1 MLYVSLVNNKTATIK
16 NRFYIFFLFVIFTN
30 CKDKTTETKE
40 NIEIPQ
46 LNIPDTK
53 YDKKA
58 VDYYRN
64 EIESAVS
71 LLVSQKQIINLEL
84 NKNERAVIIAIAF
97 PEVLRY
103 NSFSDLIE
111 TSSNRILYINGGK
124 IASDFSIGYFQM
136 KPSFVEDLEKFVANS
151 ENLEKYNSIV
161 IQYKDEKKTRK
172 ERINRLENL
181 QWQLRYLKV
190 FWQVLDDKYKNIVFK
205 NRDEKIRFYATA
217 YNYGFLQSEKA
228 IIKYQTIKVFPY
240 GKNSKKK
247 KLAFADFSIDFINTY
262 LTLFNQ

>member
-1 MLYVSLVNNKTATIK
+1 MLNNKQQTIK
-16 NRFYIFFLFVIFTN
+16 NRFYIFFLLFIFTN
-30 CKDKTTETKE
+30 CKDKTAVTKE
-40 NIEIPQ
+40 NIVKQQ
-46 LNIPDTK
+46 LNIPVAK
-53 YDKKA
+53 YDKKV

-64 EIESAVS
+64 EIESAVL

-84 NKNERAVIIAIAF
+84 NKNERAAIISIAF
-97 PEVLRY
+97 PEVIRY
-103 NSFSDLIE
+103 NSFIDLIE

-124 IASDFSIGYFQM
+124 IASDFSIGYFQI

-151 ENLEKYNSIV
+151 VKLEKYNSIV
-161 IQYKDEKKTRK
+161 IQDKDVKRTRE

-190 FWQVLDDKYKNIVFK
+190 FWQVLEDKCKNIVFK

-262 LTLFNQ
+262 ATLFTQ